1 MERTFDPWQ
10 QEAIAISGGRHLVL
24 APPGCGKTDILTE
37 RVVHAH
43 NCGVDYADMLCLTFT
58 NRAAK
63 GMAQRIA
70 DRTGNPVP
78 GDLFV
83 GNIHRFCSQLL
94 FNNGVVNHNSA
105 IIDEGDVEN
114 IIQEELCKRLNIT
127 SRTTELMRFQHGLQQ
142 MVLGMRGELVL
153 HNELFHAGA
162 VAKLCD
168 VLQMPFDEEHI
179 AQIYCGIEDL
189 MQRYPS
195 LAEQPAA
202 NMMLLARAYERYK
215 ADNDLLDYDDLLVLA
230 YQYLSEQAS
239 PQPLS
244 QGEGRLTQNGAG
256 NSPLLGREAGVRPYR
271 WIEVDEVQDLNPL
284 QFALVDLF
292 AAPDATIVYLGDEQ
306 QAIFSF
312 IGAKLETLESLKRR
326 CGKNIHHLHT
336 NYRSPRYLLDLQ
348 NDFAVANL
356 GIGRNML
363 PTTDLN
369 PTYAPEDLCLLN
381 VGDAQME
388 SYYAA
393 RFAKRYGEM
402 DDCRQDAGVPKGGQ
416 TGDCRQDAGAP
427 SRVAILVS
435 TNREADDIGE
445 VMSGM
450 GISHFKIS
458 GTDLFSLPAMR
469 IILSHI
475 SVLTDEMVFIA
486 WARLLWGLKVMPTY
500 TAARNFMRDMRRV
513 ALLPTDFLLYP
524 DSSYLQEFV
533 RAYDDEELVIYDTE
547 TTGLDPYTDD
557 SIQIAAV
564 KVRNGKVTG
573 KPFNIILET
582 DKELPETVGGHPN
595 PMLEV
600 YRNSRRHSRAEGL
613 RLFMDYCQGHTL
625 VGHNVG
631 YDYQILLHNLR
642 RSCPELDL
650 ERLCPRYFDTLK
662 YIRLVRPRLRQY
674 KLGHLLEVLHLEGQN
689 SHQADDDILATLS
702 LLNFCHLNATQMLAD
717 QRLFIA
723 DHQKQVDKFHAKY
736 ADIYRHGIVSGEW
749 RTENGEHNDASACSP
764 LSTLHSPLTE
774 ELQFVYTRMLAG
786 GLINPIDKW
795 RHLLH
800 FLDTDLIRTDLYPT
814 LRQQLERYATDLNTL
829 KEADLCGTSLE
840 ERYIISTVH
849 KAKGLEFDTVIV
861 YRAIDGVYPGTR
873 SWTEKQIQEDARRLF
888 VALSRSRK
896 RLCILYDEYYGR
908 STHALSPFLEKVKKH
923 FTLYRR
929 GSDGKIR
936 QV

>member
-43 NCGVDYADMLCLTFT
+43 NCGVDYGDMLCLTFT

-78 GDLFV
+78 DDLFV

-94 FNNGVVNHNSA
+94 FNNGAVNHNSA

-153 HNELFHAGA
+153 HNELFHAGG

-168 VLQMPFDEEHI
+168 VLGMPFDEEHI
-179 AQIYCGIEDL
+179 AQIYVDIETL
-189 MQRYPS
+189 MQRYS
-195 LAEQPAA
+195 VLAELPAA
-202 NMMLLARAYERYK
+202 NMMLLAKAYERYK

-230 YQYLSEQAS
+230 YQYLS
-239 PQPLS
+239 
-244 QGEGRLTQNGAG
+244 GEATT
-256 NSPLLGREAGVRPYR
+256 SYR

-312 IGAKLETLESLKRR
+312 IGAKLETLENLKRR

-369 PTYAPEDLCLLN
+369 PTHAPEDLCLLN

-402 DDCRQDAGVPKGGQ
+402 D
-416 TGDCRQDAGAP
+416 DCRQDAGAP

-469 IILSHI
+469 IILSHL

-524 DSSYLQEFV
+524 DSSYLQEFI
-533 RAYDDEELVIYDTE
+533 RAYNDEELVIFDTE
-547 TTGLDPYTDD
+547 TTGLNPYADD
-557 SIQIAAV
+557 IIQIAAV
-564 KVRNGKVTG
+564 KVRKGKVTG

-650 ERLCPRYFDTLK
+650 ERLCPHHFDTLK

-702 LLNFCHLNATQMLAD
+702 LLNFCHLNATQMVAD

-736 ADIYRHGIVSGEW
+736 ADIYRHGIVSGE
-749 RTENGEHNDASACSP
+749 RN
-764 LSTLHSPLTE
+764 LTD

-786 GLINPIDKW
+786 GLIDPVDKW
-795 RHLLH
+795 HHLLH
-800 FLDTDLIRTDLYPT
+800 FLNTDLIRTDLYPT

-861 YRAIDGVYPGTR
+861 YRAIDGVYPGNR

>member
-179 AQIYCGIEDL
+179 SQIYCGIEDL

-230 YQYLSEQAS
+230 YQYLSEQAT

-244 QGEGRLTQNGAG
+244 QGEGRLTQNGVG
-256 NSPLLGREAGVRPYR
+256 NSPLLGRGAGVRPYR

-312 IGAKLETLESLKRR
+312 IGAKLETLENLKRR

-369 PTYAPEDLCLLN
+369 PSHAPEDLCLLN

-393 RFAKRYGEM
+393 RFAAREAVLKALGTGFSQGIGLT
-402 DDCRQDAGVPKGGQ
+402 DVSVANNDAGRPEVVLVGRAQ
-416 TGDCRQDAGAP
+416 E
-427 SRVAILVS
+427 VAHELGI
-435 TNREADDIGE
+435 REVAL
-445 VMSGM
+445 S
-450 GISHFKIS
+450 ISYTH
-458 GTDLFSLPAMR
+458 DVAVANAVAM
-469 IILSHI
+469 
-475 SVLTDEMVFIA
+475 TDE
-486 WARLLWGLKVMPTY
+486 
-500 TAARNFMRDMRRV
+500 
-513 ALLPTDFLLYP
+513 
-524 DSSYLQEFV
+524 
-533 RAYDDEELVIYDTE
+533 
-547 TTGLDPYTDD
+547 
-557 SIQIAAV
+557 
-564 KVRNGKVTG
+564 
-573 KPFNIILET
+573 
-582 DKELPETVGGHPN
+582 
-595 PMLEV
+595 
-600 YRNSRRHSRAEGL
+600 
-613 RLFMDYCQGHTL
+613 
-625 VGHNVG
+625 
-631 YDYQILLHNLR
+631 
-642 RSCPELDL
+642 
-650 ERLCPRYFDTLK
+650 
-662 YIRLVRPRLRQY
+662 VRPRKEERPDP
-674 KLGHLLEVLHLEGQN
+674 K
-689 SHQADDDILATLS
+689 
-702 LLNFCHLNATQMLAD
+702 
-717 QRLFIA
+717 
-723 DHQKQVDKFHAKY
+723 
-736 ADIYRHGIVSGEW
+736 
-749 RTENGEHNDASACSP
+749 
-764 LSTLHSPLTE
+764 E
-774 ELQFVYTRMLAG
+774 ELRASFRAARSV
-786 GLINPIDKW
+786 IDE
-795 RHLLH
+795 
-800 FLDTDLIRTDLYPT
+800 
-814 LRQQLERYATDLNTL
+814 LERVEEQREYEAEGDQDEAT
-829 KEADLCGTSLE
+829 E
-840 ERYIISTVH
+840 
-849 KAKGLEFDTVIV
+849 
-861 YRAIDGVYPGTR
+861 
-873 SWTEKQIQEDARRLF
+873 
-888 VALSRSRK
+888 
-896 RLCILYDEYYGR
+896 
-908 STHALSPFLEKVKKH
+908 
-923 FTLYRR
+923 
-929 GSDGKIR
+929 
-936 QV
+936 

>member
-1 MERTFDPWQ
+1 MERQFDPWQ

-43 NCGVDYADMLCLTFT
+43 ECGVEYGDMLCLTFT

-70 DRTGNPVP
+70 DRTQNPVP
-78 GDLFV
+78 DDLFV

-94 FNNGVVNHNSA
+94 FNNGIVNHNSA

-142 MVLGMRGELVL
+142 MVLGMRGDLVL
-153 HNELFHAGA
+153 HNELFHAGG

-168 VLQMPFDEEHI
+168 VLGMPFDEDHI
-179 AQIYCGIEDL
+179 AQIYVDIETL
-189 MQRYPS
+189 MQRYS
-195 LAEQPAA
+195 ILTELPAA
-202 NMMLLARAYERYK
+202 NMMLLAKAYERYK
-215 ADNDLLDYDDLLVLA
+215 ADNDLLDYDDLLILA
-230 YQYLSEQAS
+230 YQYLSS
-239 PQPLS
+239 PQTD
-244 QGEGRLTQNGAG
+244 R
-256 NSPLLGREAGVRPYR
+256 VKPYR
-271 WIEVDEVQDLNPL
+271 WIEVDEVQDLNAL

-312 IGAKLETLESLKRR
+312 IGAKLETLEALKRR

-369 PTYAPEDLCLLN
+369 PSHAPEDLCLLN

-402 DDCRQDAGVPKGGQ
+402 DDSRQDAG
-416 TGDCRQDAGAP
+416 TP

-435 TNREADDIGE
+435 TNREADDIGD

-469 IILSHI
+469 LILSHL
-475 SVLTDEMVFIA
+475 SVLADEMVFIA
-486 WARLLWGLKVMPTY
+486 WARLLWGLHVVPTY

-513 ALLPTDFLLYP
+513 ALLPTDFLLHP
-524 DSSYLQEFV
+524 GSSYLQEFI
-533 RAYDDEELVIYDTE
+533 RAYNDEELVIFDTE
-547 TTGLDPYTDD
+547 TTGLDPYSDD
-557 SIQIAAV
+557 IIQIAAV
-564 KVRNGKVTG
+564 KVRKGKVVG
-573 KPFNIILET
+573 KAFNIILET

-600 YRNSRRHSRAEGL
+600 YRNSRRYPRAEGL
-613 RLFMDYCQGHTL
+613 QLFMDYCQGHVL
-625 VGHNVG
+625 VGHNVN
-631 YDYQILLHNLR
+631 YDYQILKHNLLR
-642 RSCPELDL
+642 ESGQWDL
-650 ERLCPRYFDTLK
+650 TTLCPRYFDTLK

-689 SHQADDDILATLS
+689 SHQADDDIMATLS
-702 LLNFCHLNATQMLAD
+702 LLNFCHLNATQMVAD

-723 DHQKQVDKFHAKY
+723 DHQKQVDRFHAKY
-736 ADIYRHGIVSGEW
+736 ADIYLHGL
-749 RTENGEHNDASACSP
+749 RCEHE
-764 LSTLHSPLTE
+764 TLPLTE
-774 ELQFVYTRMLAG
+774 ELQFAYTRMLSA
-786 GLINPIDKW
+786 GLIDPIDKW

-800 FLDTDLIRTDLYPT
+800 FLNTDLIRTDLYPT
-814 LRQQLERYATDLNTL
+814 LRQQLERYVTDLNTL

-861 YRAIDGVYPGTR
+861 YRAIDGSYPGNR

-908 STHALSPFLEKVKKH
+908 SSHALSPFLEKVKKH
-923 FTLYRR
+923 FTVYRR

-936 QV
+936 QA

>member
-43 NCGVDYADMLCLTFT
+43 NCGVDYGDMLCLTFT

-78 GDLFV
+78 DDLFV

-153 HNELFHAGA
+153 HNELFHAGG

-168 VLQMPFDEEHI
+168 VLGMPFDEEHI
-179 AQIYCGIEDL
+179 AQIYVDIETL
-189 MQRYPS
+189 MQRYS
-195 LAEQPAA
+195 VLAELPAA
-202 NMMLLARAYERYK
+202 NMMLLAKAYERYK

-230 YQYLSEQAS
+230 YQYLS
-239 PQPLS
+239 
-244 QGEGRLTQNGAG
+244 GEATT
-256 NSPLLGREAGVRPYR
+256 SYR

-284 QFALVDLF
+284 QFALIDLF
-292 AAPDATIVYLGDEQ
+292 AASDATIVYLGDEQ

-312 IGAKLETLESLKRR
+312 IGAKLETLENLKRR

-369 PTYAPEDLCLLN
+369 PTHAPEDLCLLN

-402 DDCRQDAGVPKGGQ
+402 D
-416 TGDCRQDAGAP
+416 DCRQDAGAP

-469 IILSHI
+469 IILSHL

-524 DSSYLQEFV
+524 DSSYLQEFI
-533 RAYDDEELVIYDTE
+533 RAYNDEELVIFDTE
-547 TTGLDPYTDD
+547 TTGLNPYADD
-557 SIQIAAV
+557 IIQIAAV
-564 KVRNGKVTG
+564 KVRKGKVTG

-650 ERLCPRYFDTLK
+650 ERLCPHHFDTLK

-702 LLNFCHLNATQMLAD
+702 LLNFCHLNATQMVAD

-736 ADIYRHGIVSGEW
+736 ANIYRHGIESGEQ
-749 RTENGEHNDASACSP
+749 S
-764 LSTLHSPLTE
+764 LTE

-786 GLINPIDKW
+786 GLIDPVDKW
-795 RHLLH
+795 HHLLH
-800 FLDTDLIRTDLYPT
+800 FLNTDLIRTDLYPT

-861 YRAIDGVYPGTR
+861 YRAIDGVYPGNR

>member
-10 QEAIAISGGRHLVL
+10 QEAIVISGGRHLVL

-153 HNELFHAGA
+153 HNELFHAGG

-168 VLQMPFDEEHI
+168 VLGMPFDEEHI
-179 AQIYCGIEDL
+179 AQIYVDIETL
-189 MQRYPS
+189 MQRYS
-195 LAEQPAA
+195 VLAELPAA
-202 NMMLLARAYERYK
+202 NMMLLAKAYERYK

-230 YQYLSEQAS
+230 YQYLS
-239 PQPLS
+239 
-244 QGEGRLTQNGAG
+244 G
-256 NSPLLGREAGVRPYR
+256 SPLTTKRYNWV
-271 WIEVDEVQDLNPL
+271 EVDEVQDLNPL

-312 IGAKLETLESLKRR
+312 IGAKLETLESLKHR

-369 PTYAPEDLCLLN
+369 PTHAPEDLCLLN

-402 DDCRQDAGVPKGGQ
+402 DDCRQDAGAPKGGQ
-416 TGDCRQDAGAP
+416 TGEAGAP

-524 DSSYLQEFV
+524 GSSYLQEFV
-533 RAYDDEELVIYDTE
+533 RAYDSEELVIYDTE

-557 SIQIAAV
+557 IIQIAAV
-564 KVRNGKVTG
+564 KVRKGKVTG

-631 YDYQILLHNLR
+631 YDYHILLHNLR
-642 RSCPELDL
+642 RSCPDLDL

-717 QRLFIA
+717 QCLFIA

-736 ADIYRHGIVSGEW
+736 ADIYRHGIMSEAQ
-749 RTENGEHNDASACSP
+749 N
-764 LSTLHSPLTE
+764 LTE

-786 GLINPIDKW
+786 GLIDPVDKW

-873 SWTEKQIQEDARRLF
+873 CWTEKQIQEDARRLF

-923 FTLYRR
+923 FALYRR

>member
-43 NCGVDYADMLCLTFT
+43 NCGVDYGDMLCLTFT

-153 HNELFHAGA
+153 HNELFLAGG

-168 VLQMPFDEEHI
+168 VLGMPFDEEHI
-179 AQIYCGIEDL
+179 AQIYVDIETL
-189 MQRYPS
+189 MQRYS
-195 LAEQPAA
+195 VLAELPAA
-202 NMMLLARAYERYK
+202 NMMLLAKAYERYK

-230 YQYLSEQAS
+230 YQYLSS
-239 PQPLS
+239 
-244 QGEGRLTQNGAG
+244 
-256 NSPLLGREAGVRPYR
+256 SPLTTKRYS

-312 IGAKLETLESLKRR
+312 IGAKLETLETLKRR
-326 CGKNIHHLHT
+326 CGTNIHHLHT

-348 NDFAVANL
+348 NDFAASNL

-369 PTYAPEDLCLLN
+369 PSHAPEDLCLLN

-402 DDCRQDAGVPKGGQ
+402 D
-416 TGDCRQDAGAP
+416 DCRQDAGAP

-486 WARLLWGLKVMPTY
+486 WARLLWGLKVMHTY

-533 RAYDDEELVIYDTE
+533 RAYDTEELVIYDTE
-547 TTGLDPYTDD
+547 TTGLDPYSDD
-557 SIQIAAV
+557 IIQIAAV
-564 KVRNGKVTG
+564 KVRKGKVTG

-600 YRNSRRHSRAEGL
+600 YRNSRRHSRTEGL

-625 VGHNVG
+625 VGHNAG

-642 RSCPELDL
+642 RSCPDLDL

-717 QRLFIA
+717 QSLFIA

-736 ADIYRHGIVSGEW
+736 ADIYRHGIMSG
-749 RTENGEHNDASACSP
+749 AQS
-764 LSTLHSPLTE
+764 LTE

-786 GLINPIDKW
+786 GLIDPVDKW

-908 STHALSPFLEKVKKH
+908 STHALSPFLEKVKNH
-923 FTLYRR
+923 FALYRR

>member
-78 GDLFV
+78 DDLFV

-153 HNELFHAGA
+153 HNELFHAGG

-168 VLQMPFDEEHI
+168 VLGMPFDEEHI
-179 AQIYCGIEDL
+179 AQIYVDIETL
-189 MQRYPS
+189 MQRYS
-195 LAEQPAA
+195 VLAELPAA
-202 NMMLLARAYERYK
+202 NMMLLAKAYERYK

-239 PQPLS
+239 PLPLS
-244 QGEGRLTQNGAG
+244 QGEGRLTQNGVD
-256 NSPLLGREAGVRPYR
+256 NSPLLGRGAGVRPYR

-326 CGKNIHHLHT
+326 CGTNIHHLHT

-348 NDFAVANL
+348 NDFAASNL

-369 PTYAPEDLCLLN
+369 PSHAPEDLCLLN

-402 DDCRQDAGVPKGGQ
+402 DDCRQDAS
-416 TGDCRQDAGAP
+416 AP

-469 IILSHI
+469 LILAHI

-557 SIQIAAV
+557 IIQIAAV
-564 KVRNGKVTG
+564 KVRKGKVTG

-600 YRNSRRHSRAEGL
+600 YRNSRRHARAEGL

-642 RSCPELDL
+642 RSCPDLDL

-717 QRLFIA
+717 QSLFIA

-736 ADIYRHGIVSGEW
+736 ADIYRHGIMSG
-749 RTENGEHNDASACSP
+749 AQS
-764 LSTLHSPLTE
+764 LTE

-786 GLINPIDKW
+786 GLIDPVDKW

-908 STHALSPFLEKVKKH
+908 STHALSPFLEKVKNH
-923 FTLYRR
+923 FALYRH

>member
-43 NCGVDYADMLCLTFT
+43 NCGVDYGDMLCLTFT

-78 GDLFV
+78 DDLFV

-153 HNELFHAGA
+153 HNELFHAGG

-168 VLQMPFDEEHI
+168 VLGMPFDEEHI
-179 AQIYCGIEDL
+179 AQIYVDIETL
-189 MQRYPS
+189 MQRYS
-195 LAEQPAA
+195 VLAELPAA
-202 NMMLLARAYERYK
+202 NMMLLAKAYERYK

-230 YQYLSEQAS
+230 YQYLS
-239 PQPLS
+239 
-244 QGEGRLTQNGAG
+244 GEATT
-256 NSPLLGREAGVRPYR
+256 SYR

-284 QFALVDLF
+284 QFALIDLF
-292 AAPDATIVYLGDEQ
+292 AASDATIVYLGDEQ

-312 IGAKLETLESLKRR
+312 IGAKLETLENLKRR

-369 PTYAPEDLCLLN
+369 PTHAPEDLCLLN

-402 DDCRQDAGVPKGGQ
+402 D
-416 TGDCRQDAGAP
+416 DCRQDAGAP

-469 IILSHI
+469 IILSHL

-524 DSSYLQEFV
+524 NSSYLQEFIRV
-533 RAYDDEELVIYDTE
+533 YNDEELVIFDTE
-547 TTGLDPYTDD
+547 TTGLNPYTDD
-557 SIQIAAV
+557 IIQIAAV
-564 KVRNGKVTG
+564 KVRKGKVTG

-650 ERLCPRYFDTLK
+650 ERLCPHHFDTLK

-702 LLNFCHLNATQMLAD
+702 LLNFCHLNATQMVAD

-736 ADIYRHGIVSGEW
+736 ADIYRHGILSGEW
-749 RTENGEHNDASACSP
+749 RAENGEQGAENTLTRQPALHSP
-764 LSTLHSPLTE
+764 LSTLHSHHSPLTD

-786 GLINPIDKW
+786 GLIDPVDKW
-795 RHLLH
+795 HHLLH
-800 FLDTDLIRTDLYPT
+800 FLNTDLIRTDLYPT

-861 YRAIDGVYPGTR
+861 YRAIDGVYPGNR

>member
-43 NCGVDYADMLCLTFT
+43 NCGVDYGDMLCLTFT

-78 GDLFV
+78 DDLFV

-153 HNELFHAGA
+153 HNELFHAGG

-168 VLQMPFDEEHI
+168 VLGMPFDEEHI
-179 AQIYCGIEDL
+179 AQIYVDIETL
-189 MQRYPS
+189 MQRYS
-195 LAEQPAA
+195 VLAELPAA
-202 NMMLLARAYERYK
+202 NMMLLAKAYERYK

-230 YQYLSEQAS
+230 YQYLS
-239 PQPLS
+239 
-244 QGEGRLTQNGAG
+244 GEATT
-256 NSPLLGREAGVRPYR
+256 SYR

-284 QFALVDLF
+284 QFALIDLF
-292 AAPDATIVYLGDEQ
+292 AASDATIVYLGDEQ

-312 IGAKLETLESLKRR
+312 IGAKLETLENLKRR

-369 PTYAPEDLCLLN
+369 PTHAPEDLCLLN

-402 DDCRQDAGVPKGGQ
+402 D
-416 TGDCRQDAGAP
+416 DCRQDAGAP

-469 IILSHI
+469 IILSHL

-524 DSSYLQEFV
+524 DSSYLQEFI
-533 RAYDDEELVIYDTE
+533 RAYNDEELVIFDTE
-547 TTGLDPYTDD
+547 TTGLNPYADD
-557 SIQIAAV
+557 IIQIAAV
-564 KVRNGKVTG
+564 KVRKGKVTG

-600 YRNSRRHSRAEGL
+600 YRKSRRHSRAEGL

-650 ERLCPRYFDTLK
+650 ERLCPHHFDTLK

-702 LLNFCHLNATQMLAD
+702 LLNFCHLNATQMVAD

-736 ADIYRHGIVSGEW
+736 ADIYRHGILSGEW
-749 RTENGEHNDASACSP
+749 RTENGELGAENTLTRQPALHSP
-764 LSTLHSPLTE
+764 LSTLHSHHSPLTD

-786 GLINPIDKW
+786 GLIDPVDKW
-795 RHLLH
+795 HHLLH
-800 FLDTDLIRTDLYPT
+800 FLNTDLIRTDLYPT

-861 YRAIDGVYPGTR
+861 YRAIDGVYPGNR

>member
-153 HNELFHAGA
+153 HNELFHAGG

-168 VLQMPFDEEHI
+168 VLGMPFDEEHI
-179 AQIYCGIEDL
+179 AQIYVDIETL
-189 MQRYPS
+189 MQRYS
-195 LAEQPAA
+195 VLAELPAA
-202 NMMLLARAYERYK
+202 NMMLLAKAYERYK

-239 PQPLS
+239 PL
-244 QGEGRLTQNGAG
+244 
-256 NSPLLGREAGVRPYR
+256 PYR

-292 AAPDATIVYLGDEQ
+292 AMPDATIVYLGDEQ

-326 CGKNIHHLHT
+326 CGTNIHHLHT

-348 NDFAVANL
+348 NDFAASNL

-369 PTYAPEDLCLLN
+369 PSHAPEDLCLLN

-402 DDCRQDAGVPKGGQ
+402 D
-416 TGDCRQDAGAP
+416 DCRQDAGAP

-469 IILSHI
+469 LILAHI

-524 DSSYLQEFV
+524 GSSYLQEFV
-533 RAYDDEELVIYDTE
+533 RAYDSEELVIFDTE
-547 TTGLDPYTDD
+547 TTGLDTRTDD
-557 SIQIAAV
+557 IIQIAAV
-564 KVRNGKVTG
+564 KVRKGKVVG

-582 DKELPETVGGHPN
+582 DRNLPETVGGHPN

-613 RLFMDYCQGHTL
+613 RLFMDYCQGHVL

-631 YDYQILLHNLR
+631 YDYQIFLHNLR

-650 ERLCPRYFDTLK
+650 EGLCPRYFDTLK

-702 LLNFCHLNATQMLAD
+702 LLNFCNLNATQMLAD
-717 QRLFIA
+717 QRLFVA

-736 ADIYRHGIVSGEW
+736 ADIYRHGIVSGE
-749 RTENGEHNDASACSP
+749 RN
-764 LSTLHSPLTE
+764 LTD

-786 GLINPIDKW
+786 GLIDPVDKW

-861 YRAIDGVYPGTR
+861 YRAIDGVYPGNR

-896 RLCILYDEYYGR
+896 RLCVLYDEYYGR
-908 STHALSPFLEKVKKH
+908 SSHALSPFLEKVKGH